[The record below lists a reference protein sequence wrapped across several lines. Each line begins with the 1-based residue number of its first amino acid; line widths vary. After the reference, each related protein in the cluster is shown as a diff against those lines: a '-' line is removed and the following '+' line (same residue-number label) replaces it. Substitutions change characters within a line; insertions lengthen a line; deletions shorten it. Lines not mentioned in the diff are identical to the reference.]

1 MVDRLG
7 LIPSLSVQVVDRQD
21 PDGAKWILPKVT
33 VTATGL
39 TLISADGGYGGKLIA
54 GSLK

>member
-21 PDGAKWILPKVT
+21 PDGTKWILPKVT
-33 VTATGL
+33 VTTTGL
-39 TLISADGGYGGKLIA
+39 TLISADGGYGGK
-54 GSLK
+54 